1 MKNMRKKLLAS
12 LLAGMAMVFL
22 MPASALAEEP
32 GAAEEVT
39 YHLKVVHT
47 DGSEVKVP
55 FDQRPEIAYTG
66 NVLKLT
72 AGDMSVE
79 YAEGDMDYFT
89 IVEEE
94 KGQSG
99 INRNLADR
107 NDAGS
112 VITDRAIVYSGGTPG
127 AMVTVVDI
135 NGAVVARATL
145 DDRGNA
151 VIPFSPRKGQI
162 YVVNSGKTT
171 FKIIKK

>member
-1 MKNMRKKLLAS
+1 MRNMRKKLLAS
-12 LLAGMAMVFL
+12 LLAGMAVLFL
-22 MPASALAEEP
+22 MPTAVHAEEP
-32 GAAEEVT
+32 DAAEEVT

-79 YAEGDMDYFT
+79 YAEGEMDYFT
-89 IVEEE
+89 IVEE

-107 NDAGS
+107 NGAAS

-127 AMVTVVDI
+127 AMVTVVGI
-135 NGAVVARATL
+135 NGVVVARATL
-145 DDRGNA
+145 DDGGNA
-151 VIPFSPRKGQI
+151 VIPFTPQKGQI

>member
-1 MKNMRKKLLAS
+1 
-12 LLAGMAMVFL
+12 MAVLFL
-22 MPASALAEEP
+22 MPASALAQEP
-32 GAAEEVT
+32 DAAEEVT

-79 YAEGDMDYFT
+79 YAEGEMDYFT
-89 IVEEE
+89 IVEE

-107 NDAGS
+107 NGAAS

-127 AMVTVVDI
+127 AMVTVVGI
-135 NGAVVARATL
+135 NGVVVARATL
-145 DDRGNA
+145 DDGGNA
-151 VIPFSPRKGQI
+151 VIPFTPQKGQI

>member
-1 MKNMRKKLLAS
+1 MRKKLLAS
-12 LLAGMAMVFL
+12 LLAGMAVLFL
-22 MPASALAEEP
+22 MPTAVHAEEP
-32 GAAEEVT
+32 DAAEEVT

-79 YAEGDMDYFT
+79 YAEGEMDYFT
-89 IVEEE
+89 IVEE

-107 NDAGS
+107 NGAAS

-127 AMVTVVDI
+127 AMVTVVGI

-151 VIPFSPRKGQI
+151 VIPFTPQKGQI

>member
-1 MKNMRKKLLAS
+1 MRKKLLAS
-12 LLAGMAMVFL
+12 LLAGMAVLFL
-22 MPASALAEEP
+22 MPASALAQEP
-32 GAAEEVT
+32 DAAEEVT

-79 YAEGDMDYFT
+79 YAEGEMDYFT
-89 IVEEE
+89 IVEE

-107 NDAGS
+107 NGAAS

-127 AMVTVVDI
+127 AMVTVVGI
-135 NGAVVARATL
+135 NGVVVARATL
-145 DDRGNA
+145 DDGGNA
-151 VIPFSPRKGQI
+151 VIPFTPQKGQI

>member
-1 MKNMRKKLLAS
+1 MRNMRKKLLAS
-12 LLAGMAMVFL
+12 LLAGMAVLFL
-22 MPASALAEEP
+22 MPASALAQEP
-32 GAAEEVT
+32 DAAEEVT

-55 FDQRPEIAYTG
+55 FDQRPEIAYTD

-79 YAEGDMDYFT
+79 YAEGEMDYFT
-89 IVEEE
+89 IVEE

-107 NDAGS
+107 NGAAS

-127 AMVTVVDI
+127 AMVTVVGI

-151 VIPFSPRKGQI
+151 VIPFTPQKGQI

>member
-1 MKNMRKKLLAS
+1 MRKKLLAS
-12 LLAGMAMVFL
+12 LLAGMGMLFL
-22 MPASALAEEP
+22 MAASALAQEP
-32 GAAEEVT
+32 DAAEEVT

-89 IVEEE
+89 IVEET
-94 KGQSG
+94 GQSG
-99 INRNLADR
+99 IIRNPADR
-107 NDAGS
+107 NGAAS

-127 AMVTVVDI
+127 AMVTVVGI

-151 VIPFSPRKGQI
+151 VIPFTPQKGQI

>member
-1 MKNMRKKLLAS
+1 MRNMRKKLLAS
-12 LLAGMAMVFL
+12 LLAGMAVLFL
-22 MPASALAEEP
+22 MPTAVHAEEP
-32 GAAEEVT
+32 DAAEEVT

-79 YAEGDMDYFT
+79 YAEGEMDYFT
-89 IVEEE
+89 IVEE

-107 NDAGS
+107 NGAAS

-127 AMVTVVDI
+127 AMVTVVGI

-145 DDRGNA
+145 DDGGNA
-151 VIPFSPRKGQI
+151 VIPFTPQKGQI

>member
-1 MKNMRKKLLAS
+1 MRNMRKKLLAS
-12 LLAGMAMVFL
+12 LLAGMAVLFL
-22 MPASALAEEP
+22 MPTAVHAEEP
-32 GAAEEVT
+32 DAAEEVT

-79 YAEGDMDYFT
+79 YAEGEMDYFT
-89 IVEEE
+89 IVEE

-107 NDAGS
+107 NGAAS

-127 AMVTVVDI
+127 AMVTVVGI

-151 VIPFSPRKGQI
+151 VIPFTPQKGQI